1 MIFKGLVVDMR
12 MESATFGCA
21 TVDSVEESLGADRK
35 MMAVDVEMVAAG
47 VKMVAAD
54 RKMVAADRKMV
65 AAGVAAIPIRIKT
78 TIAVMGLA
86 SITAI
91 IMGLLS
97 ASPTGGGIG
106 MAAGGGRMRGG
117 AYLQPSLY
125 ITLLA
130 PLVSCSA
137 SGCSA
142 IKLSMW
148 RMRFSSSI
156 SSMAIRMPVSSTS
169 PNP

>member
-1 MIFKGLVVDMR
+1 MIFKGLVANVR

-21 TVDSVEESLGADRK
+21 AVESVEESLGVDRK
-35 MMAVDVEMVAAG
+35 MMAADVKMMAAG
-47 VKMVAAD
+47 VKMMAAGV
-54 RKMVAADRKMV
+54 KMM

-97 ASPTGGGIG
+97 ASPTGGG
-106 MAAGGGRMRGG
+106 RMRGG
-117 AYLQPSLY
+117 AYLLPSLY

-169 PNP
+169 PKP

>member
-1 MIFKGLVVDMR
+1 MISKGLVVDMR

-21 TVDSVEESLGADRK
+21 AVDSVEESL
-35 MMAVDVEMVAAG
+35 AAG

-54 RKMVAADRKMV
+54 RKMVAAGMKMG
-65 AAGVAAIPIRIKT
+65 AAGVAAIPIRTKT

-97 ASPTGGGIG
+97 ASSTGGGIG

-142 IKLSMW
+142 MKLSMW

-169 PNP
+169 PKP

>member
-1 MIFKGLVVDMR
+1 MIFNGLAVNMR
-12 MESATFGCA
+12 MKSATFGCA
-21 TVDSVEESLGADRK
+21 AVDSVEESL
-35 MMAVDVEMVAAG
+35 AAG
-47 VKMVAAD
+47 VKMVG
-54 RKMVAADRKMV
+54 
-65 AAGVAAIPIRIKT
+65 GVAAIPIRIKT
-78 TIAVMGLA
+78 AIAVMGLA

-97 ASPTGGGIG
+97 ASPTGSSIG

-117 AYLQPSLY
+117 TYLQPSLY

-169 PNP
+169 PKP

>member
-1 MIFKGLVVDMR
+1 MIFKRLVVGAGMKP
-12 MESATFGCA
+12 ATIGCA
-21 TVDSVEESLGADRK
+21 AVDSVEERL
-35 MMAVDVEMVAAG
+35 AAG
-47 VKMVAAD
+47 VKMVAG
-54 RKMVAADRKMV
+54 
-65 AAGVAAIPIRIKT
+65 GVAAIPIRAKT
-78 TIAVMGLA
+78 TIAVMGLV

-97 ASPTGGGIG
+97 ASPTAGGTG

-117 AYLQPSLY
+117 TYLQPSLY

-169 PNP
+169 PKP

>member
-1 MIFKGLVVDMR
+1 MIFKGLAVDMG
-12 MESATFGCA
+12 MELAIIVCA
-21 TVDSVEESLGADRK
+21 AVDSVEERL
-35 MMAVDVEMVAAG
+35 AAG
-47 VKMVAAD
+47 VKMVAAGG
-54 RKMVAADRKMV
+54 AAM
-65 AAGVAAIPIRIKT
+65 PIRTKT
-78 TIAVMGLA
+78 TIAVMGLV

-97 ASPTGGGIG
+97 ASPAAGGIG

-169 PNP
+169 PKP

>member
-1 MIFKGLVVDMR
+1 MIFKGLVVNVR

-21 TVDSVEESLGADRK
+21 AVESVEENLGVDRK
-35 MMAVDVEMVAAG
+35 MMAVDVKIMAAGVEMVAAG
-47 VKMVAAD
+47 I
-54 RKMVAADRKMV
+54 
-65 AAGVAAIPIRIKT
+65 AAIPIRTKT

-91 IMGLLS
+91 IMRLLS
-97 ASPTGGGIG
+97 ASSTGGGIG
-106 MAAGGGRMRGG
+106 MAAGGGRMRDG
-117 AYLQPSLY
+117 AYLLPSLY

-169 PNP
+169 PKP

>member
-1 MIFKGLVVDMR
+1 MR

-35 MMAVDVEMVAAG
+35 MMA
-47 VKMVAAD
+47 AD

-65 AAGVAAIPIRIKT
+65 AAGRKMVAAGIAAIPIRTKT

-97 ASPTGGGIG
+97 VSPTGGGIG
-106 MAAGGGRMRGG
+106 MAADGGRMRGG

-169 PNP
+169 PKP

>member
-1 MIFKGLVVDMR
+1 MIFKGLVVNVR

-21 TVDSVEESLGADRK
+21 AVESVEESLGVDRK
-35 MMAVDVEMVAAG
+35 MMAVDVKIMAAG
-47 VKMVAAD
+47 V
-54 RKMVAADRKMV
+54 KMV
-65 AAGVAAIPIRIKT
+65 AAGVAAIPIRTKT

-117 AYLQPSLY
+117 AYLLPSLY

-156 SSMAIRMPVSSTS
+156 SSMAIRIPVSSTS
-169 PNP
+169 PKP

>member
-1 MIFKGLVVDMR
+1 MIFKRLVADMG

-21 TVDSVEESLGADRK
+21 
-35 MMAVDVEMVAAG
+35 AVDNVEVRLAAGVKMVAAG
-47 VKMVAAD
+47 VKMVAGGV
-54 RKMVAADRKMV
+54 KMVAG
-65 AAGVAAIPIRIKT
+65 GVAAIRIRTKT

-91 IMGLLS
+91 IMELLS
-97 ASPTGGGIG
+97 ASPTGGGTG
-106 MAAGGGRMRGG
+106 MAAGGGRVRGG

-169 PNP
+169 PKP

>member
-1 MIFKGLVVDMR
+1 MIFKRLVADMGIG
-12 MESATFGCA
+12 SATIGCA
-21 TVDSVEESLGADRK
+21 AVDNVEERL
-35 MMAVDVEMVAAG
+35 AAG
-47 VKMVAAD
+47 VKMVAA
-54 RKMVAADRKMV
+54 
-65 AAGVAAIPIRIKT
+65 GGAAIPIRTKT

-97 ASPTGGGIG
+97 ASPTGGGTG
-106 MAAGGGRMRGG
+106 RAAGGGRMRGG

-169 PNP
+169 PKP

>member
-1 MIFKGLVVDMR
+1 MIFKGLVVDIR

-21 TVDSVEESLGADRK
+21 AVDSIEESLG
-35 MMAVDVEMVAAG
+35 AG
-47 VKMVAAD
+47 VKMVAAGG
-54 RKMVAADRKMV
+54 
-65 AAGVAAIPIRIKT
+65 AGI
-78 TIAVMGLA
+78 
-86 SITAI
+86 
-91 IMGLLS
+91 
-97 ASPTGGGIG
+97 
-106 MAAGGGRMRGG
+106 AAGGGRMRGG

-169 PNP
+169 PKP

>member
-1 MIFKGLVVDMR
+1 MIFKGLVVNMR
-12 MESATFGCA
+12 MESAIIVCA
-21 TVDSVEESLGADRK
+21 AEDSVEESLGVDRK
-35 MMAVDVEMVAAG
+35 MMAVDVKIMAAG
-47 VKMVAAD
+47 VE
-54 RKMVAADRKMV
+54 MV
-65 AAGVAAIPIRIKT
+65 AAGVAAIPIRTKT

-117 AYLQPSLY
+117 AYLLPSLY

-169 PNP
+169 PKP

>member
-1 MIFKGLVVDMR
+1 MIFNGLVVDMR
-12 MESATFGCA
+12 MESATFGCKA
-21 TVDSVEESLGADRK
+21 VDNVEESLGAGVK
-35 MMAVDVEMVAAG
+35 MMAV
-47 VKMVAAD
+47 
-54 RKMVAADRKMV
+54 DRKMV

-97 ASPTGGGIG
+97 ASPTGSVIG
-106 MAAGGGRMRGG
+106 MAAGGGRMQGG
-117 AYLQPSLY
+117 AYLLPSLY

-169 PNP
+169 PKP

>member
-1 MIFKGLVVDMR
+1 MIFKRLVVDAG
-12 MESATFGCA
+12 MEPATFGSA
-21 TVDSVEESLGADRK
+21 AVDSVAERLAASVK
-35 MMAVDVEMVAAG
+35 TVAG
-47 VKMVAAD
+47 
-54 RKMVAADRKMV
+54 
-65 AAGVAAIPIRIKT
+65 GGAAIPIRTKT
-78 TIAVMGLA
+78 TIAVMGLV

-97 ASPTGGGIG
+97 ASPTGGGTG
-106 MAAGGGRMRGG
+106 MAAGGGRVRGG

-148 RMRFSSSI
+148 RIRFSSSI

-169 PNP
+169 PKP

>member
-1 MIFKGLVVDMR
+1 MIFKRLVADMGIG
-12 MESATFGCA
+12 SATIGCA
-21 TVDSVEESLGADRK
+21 AVDNVEERLAAGVK
-35 MMAVDVEMVAAG
+35 MVAAG
-47 VKMVAAD
+47 VKMVAGGV
-54 RKMVAADRKMV
+54 KMVAG
-65 AAGVAAIPIRIKT
+65 GVAAIPIRTKT

-97 ASPTGGGIG
+97 ASPADSGIG
-106 MAAGGGRMRGG
+106 RAAGGGRMRGG

-169 PNP
+169 PKP

>member
-1 MIFKGLVVDMR
+1 MIFKGLVVDIR

-21 TVDSVEESLGADRK
+21 AVDSVEESLGVDRK
-35 MMAVDVEMVAAG
+35 MMAVDVKIMAAG
-47 VKMVAAD
+47 VE
-54 RKMVAADRKMV
+54 MV
-65 AAGVAAIPIRIKT
+65 AAGVAAIPIRTKT

-169 PNP
+169 PKP

>member
-1 MIFKGLVVDMR
+1 MIFNGLVVDIR

-21 TVDSVEESLGADRK
+21 AVDSVEESLGVDRK
-35 MMAVDVEMVAAG
+35 MMAVDVKIMAAG
-47 VKMVAAD
+47 VEM
-54 RKMVAADRKMV
+54 
-65 AAGVAAIPIRIKT
+65 
-78 TIAVMGLA
+78 
-86 SITAI
+86 
-91 IMGLLS
+91 
-97 ASPTGGGIG
+97 
-106 MAAGGGRMRGG
+106 MAAGGGWMRGG

-142 IKLSMW
+142 MKLSMW

>member
-1 MIFKGLVVDMR
+1 MIFNGLVVDMR

-21 TVDSVEESLGADRK
+21 AVDYGEVSLG
-35 MMAVDVEMVAAG
+35 
-47 VKMVAAD
+47 
-54 RKMVAADRKMV
+54 ADRKMV
-65 AAGVAAIPIRIKT
+65 AAGVAAIHIRIKT
-78 TIAVMGLA
+78 AIAVMGLA

-97 ASPTGGGIG
+97 ASPTDSSIG

-117 AYLQPSLY
+117 TYLQPSLY

-169 PNP
+169 PKP

>member
-1 MIFKGLVVDMR
+1 MIFKGLVVNIR

-21 TVDSVEESLGADRK
+21 AVDSVEESLGAGMK
-35 MMAVDVEMVAAG
+35 MMAAG
-47 VKMVAAD
+47 VKI
-54 RKMVAADRKMV
+54 V

-106 MAAGGGRMRGG
+106 MAASGGRMRDG
-117 AYLQPSLY
+117 AYLLPSLY

-169 PNP
+169 PKP

>member
-1 MIFKGLVVDMR
+1 MIFNGLMVDAG
-12 MESATFGCA
+12 MEPATFGCA
-21 TVDSVEESLGADRK
+21 AVDNVEERL
-35 MMAVDVEMVAAG
+35 AAG
-47 VKMVAAD
+47 VKMVA
-54 RKMVAADRKMV
+54 
-65 AAGVAAIPIRIKT
+65 GGGAAIPIRAKT

-97 ASPTGGGIG
+97 ASPTACGTG
-106 MAAGGGRMRGG
+106 MVAGGGRMRGG

-148 RMRFSSSI
+148 RIRFSSSI

-169 PNP
+169 PKP

>member
-1 MIFKGLVVDMR
+1 MIFKRLVVDAG
-12 MESATFGCA
+12 MEPATFGCA
-21 TVDSVEESLGADRK
+21 AVDSVEERL
-35 MMAVDVEMVAAG
+35 AAG
-47 VKMVAAD
+47 VKMVA
-54 RKMVAADRKMV
+54 
-65 AAGVAAIPIRIKT
+65 GGGAAIPIHTKT

-91 IMGLLS
+91 IMRLLS
-97 ASPTGGGIG
+97 ASPTACGTGRV
-106 MAAGGGRMRGG
+106 AGGGRMRGG

-169 PNP
+169 PKP

>member
-21 TVDSVEESLGADRK
+21 AVESVEESLGVGVK
-35 MMAVDVEMVAAG
+35 MVTGGVKMVAGG
-47 VKMVAAD
+47 VKMVAA
-54 RKMVAADRKMV
+54 
-65 AAGVAAIPIRIKT
+65 GGAAIPIRTKT

-91 IMGLLS
+91 IMGFLY
-97 ASPTGGGIG
+97 ASPTDGGTG
-106 MAAGGGRMRGG
+106 MAAVGGRMRGG

-169 PNP
+169 PKP

>member
-1 MIFKGLVVDMR
+1 MIFKRLVVDVE
-12 MESATFGCA
+12 MESAAFGCA
-21 TVDSVEESLGADRK
+21 AVDSVEERL
-35 MMAVDVEMVAAG
+35 AAG
-47 VKMVAAD
+47 VKM
-54 RKMVAADRKMV
+54 M
-65 AAGVAAIPIRIKT
+65 AAGVAAIPIRTKT
-78 TIAVMGLA
+78 TIAVMGMV

-106 MAAGGGRMRGG
+106 MAVGGGRMRGC

-169 PNP
+169 PKP

>member
-1 MIFKGLVVDMR
+1 MIFKGLVVNVR

-21 TVDSVEESLGADRK
+21 AVESVEESLGVDRK
-35 MMAVDVEMVAAG
+35 MMAVDVKIMAAG
-47 VKMVAAD
+47 VE
-54 RKMVAADRKMV
+54 MV
-65 AAGVAAIPIRIKT
+65 AAGVAAIPIRAKT

-97 ASPTGGGIG
+97 AAPTGGGIG

>member
-1 MIFKGLVVDMR
+1 MIFNGLVVDMG

-21 TVDSVEESLGADRK
+21 AVDNVEESL
-35 MMAVDVEMVAAG
+35 AAG
-47 VKMVAAD
+47 V
-54 RKMVAADRKMV
+54 KMV
-65 AAGVAAIPIRIKT
+65 AAGVAAIPIRTKT

-91 IMGLLS
+91 IMGLFS

-106 MAAGGGRMRGG
+106 MVAGGGRMRGG

-142 IKLSMW
+142 IKLSM
-148 RMRFSSSI
+148 
-156 SSMAIRMPVSSTS
+156 
-169 PNP
+169 

>member
-1 MIFKGLVVDMR
+1 MIFNGLVVNMR
-12 MESATFGCA
+12 IESATFGCA
-21 TVDSVEESLGADRK
+21 AVDYVEESLGVDRK
-35 MMAVDVEMVAAG
+35 MMAAG
-47 VKMVAAD
+47 VKT
-54 RKMVAADRKMV
+54 V
-65 AAGVAAIPIRIKT
+65 AAGVAAIPIRTKT
-78 TIAVMGLA
+78 IIAVMGLA

-97 ASPTGGGIG
+97 ASPTGGGIS

-169 PNP
+169 PKP

>member
-1 MIFKGLVVDMR
+1 MIFNGLVVDMG
-12 MESATFGCA
+12 MESATIGCA
-21 TVDSVEESLGADRK
+21 AVDSVEESLGAGRK
-35 MMAVDVEMVAAG
+35 MMAVDVKIMAAG
-47 VKMVAAD
+47 
-54 RKMVAADRKMV
+54 RKMV
-65 AAGVAAIPIRIKT
+65 AAGVAAIPIRTKT

-106 MAAGGGRMRGG
+106 MTAGGGRMRGG

-169 PNP
+169 PKP

>member
-1 MIFKGLVVDMR
+1 MIFKGLVVNMR
-12 MESATFGCA
+12 MEPATFGCA
-21 TVDSVEESLGADRK
+21 TMNSVKESLGA
-35 MMAVDVEMVAAG
+35 G
-47 VKMVAAD
+47 VKM
-54 RKMVAADRKMV
+54 M
-65 AAGVAAIPIRIKT
+65 AAGVAAIPIRTKT

-106 MAAGGGRMRGG
+106 RAAGGGRMRGG

-169 PNP
+169 PKP

>member
-1 MIFKGLVVDMR
+1 MIFNGLVANVR

-21 TVDSVEESLGADRK
+21 AVESVEESLGVDRK
-35 MMAVDVEMVAAG
+35 MMAVDV
-47 VKMVAAD
+47 KM
-54 RKMVAADRKMV
+54 M

-117 AYLQPSLY
+117 GYLLPSLY

>member
-1 MIFKGLVVDMR
+1 MIFNGLVVDAGMKP
-12 MESATFGCA
+12 ATIGCA
-21 TVDSVEESLGADRK
+21 AVDSVEERL
-35 MMAVDVEMVAAG
+35 AAG
-47 VKMVAAD
+47 VKMVAAGGTA
-54 RKMVAADRKMV
+54 K
-65 AAGVAAIPIRIKT
+65 PIRTKT

-97 ASPTGGGIG
+97 ASPTGGGTG
-106 MAAGGGRMRGG
+106 RATGGGRMRGG

-142 IKLSMW
+142 IKLLIW
-148 RMRFSSSI
+148 RTRFSSKI
-156 SSMAIRMPVSSTS
+156 SSTAMRIPVSSTS
-169 PNP
+169 PKP

>member
-1 MIFKGLVVDMR
+1 MIFKRLVVDVE

-21 TVDSVEESLGADRK
+21 AVDSVEERL
-35 MMAVDVEMVAAG
+35 EAG
-47 VKMVAAD
+47 VKMVAG
-54 RKMVAADRKMV
+54 
-65 AAGVAAIPIRIKT
+65 GVAAIPIRAKT
-78 TIAVMGLA
+78 TIAVMGLV

-97 ASPTGGGIG
+97 APPTACGTG

-169 PNP
+169 PKP

>member
-1 MIFKGLVVDMR
+1 MIFNGFVVNMR
-12 MESATFGCA
+12 IESATFGCTA
-21 TVDSVEESLGADRK
+21 VDYVEESLGVDRK
-35 MMAVDVEMVAAG
+35 MMAAG
-47 VKMVAAD
+47 VKT
-54 RKMVAADRKMV
+54 V
-65 AAGVAAIPIRIKT
+65 AAGVAAIPIRTKT
-78 TIAVMGLA
+78 IIAVMGLA

-97 ASPTGGGIG
+97 ASPTGGGIS

-169 PNP
+169 PKP

>member
-1 MIFKGLVVDMR
+1 MIFKGLVVNVR
-12 MESATFGCA
+12 MESATFVCA
-21 TVDSVEESLGADRK
+21 AVESVEKSLGVDRK

-47 VKMVAAD
+47 V
-54 RKMVAADRKMV
+54 KMV

-86 SITAI
+86 SIAAI

-97 ASPTGGGIG
+97 ASSTGGGIG
-106 MAAGGGRMRGG
+106 MTAGGGRMRGG

-169 PNP
+169 PKP

>member
-1 MIFKGLVVDMR
+1 MIFKGLVANVR

-21 TVDSVEESLGADRK
+21 AVESVEESLG
-35 MMAVDVEMVAAG
+35 
-47 VKMVAAD
+47 
-54 RKMVAADRKMV
+54 
-65 AAGVAAIPIRIKT
+65 AGVAAIPIRIKT

-106 MAAGGGRMRGG
+106 MVAGGGRMRGG

>member
-12 MESATFGCA
+12 MKSATFGCA
-21 TVDSVEESLGADRK
+21 AVDNVEESLGAGRK
-35 MMAVDVEMVAAG
+35 MMAAG
-47 VKMVAAD
+47 
-54 RKMVAADRKMV
+54 
-65 AAGVAAIPIRIKT
+65 GAAIPIHIKT

-91 IMGLLS
+91 IMRLLS

-148 RMRFSSSI
+148 RIRFSSSI

>member
-1 MIFKGLVVDMR
+1 MIFNGLVVDTR
-12 MESATFGCA
+12 MESATFGCTA
-21 TVDSVEESLGADRK
+21 VDSVEVRLAAGVK
-35 MMAVDVEMVAAG
+35 MVAAG
-47 VKMVAAD
+47 VKMVAG
-54 RKMVAADRKMV
+54 
-65 AAGVAAIPIRIKT
+65 GVAAIPIRTKT
-78 TIAVMGLA
+78 TIAVMSLA

-97 ASPTGGGIG
+97 ASPTDVGIG

-169 PNP
+169 PKP